1 MVDLAT
7 DVPIHTTAAALLAGE
22 SDVIAS
28 MANIAALLYHS
39 VPTINWVGFYRVCGQ
54 ELVLGPFQ
62 GRPACIR
69 IAHGKG
75 VCGTAWA
82 EDRTIRVHDV
92 DAFPGHIAC
101 DAASKS
107 EVVVPLRK
115 DGVVVA
121 VLDVDSPVLER
132 FTDADVAMLEGIA
145 RLVEQGCSW

>member
-1 MVDLAT
+1 MVDRTT
-7 DVPIHTTAAALLAGE
+7 DVPFQKAAEALLAGE
-22 SDVIAS
+22 SDVIAN

-39 VPTINWVGFYRVCGQ
+39 VPTINWVGFYRVSGR

-62 GRPACIR
+62 GKPACIR

-92 DAFPGHIAC
+92 EAFPGHIAC

-107 EVVVPLRK
+107 EVVVPLRRN
-115 DGVVVA
+115 GVVVA
-121 VLDVDSPVLER
+121 VLDVDSPVLGR
-132 FTDADVAMLEGIA
+132 FSDTDVTMLESIA
-145 RLVEQGCSW
+145 TLVERGCTW